1 MKELFPDLVL
11 AAIST
16 TANVLLMMTLLQPRY
31 SKKITLLTMF
41 GILAAD
47 LGTAIYCYLSRN
59 LTLLSKLDVILFAVL
74 CFAVRPLFKDTF
86 MQWLFSY
93 LTVQNI
99 SDVVIIL
106 SFIGSRH
113 LPYPV
118 YANSLL
124 RFILFGVF
132 LLILSRRVR
141 PLYRQAVE
149 HWTAYFAV
157 ALSIYLTFNYYVLS
171 SDDIVV
177 TLTEQAI
184 PLLLV
189 IFISLAAYGSIFL
202 SLKNLQQE
210 FQIKEENRKM
220 QAERDYLQLAAR
232 NMSRRLELM
241 AEVSEQNSRAA
252 HDRHHFNNVLLE
264 LLEEGKTDQAQ
275 ALLQSQNQV
284 VHQISK
290 VYCENSAVNAAVCHY
305 TDLAEQEGIKTEI
318 MLDIPSNLS
327 VDALEFSMVVSNLM
341 ENAVQACKRLPE
353 EQVPYL
359 RFTCRYVGRL
369 LLEMENPCAKN
380 SMLDEYGYPVTPEEN
395 HGIGSK
401 SVIAFAKKYDGELIY
416 KIENSIFQVR
426 LLI

>member
-1 MKELFPDLVL
+1 MKELFPDLVR

-284 VHQISK
+284 AHQISK

-327 VDALEFSMVVSNLM
+327 VDALEFSM
-341 ENAVQACKRLPE
+341 
-353 EQVPYL
+353 
-359 RFTCRYVGRL
+359 
-369 LLEMENPCAKN
+369 
-380 SMLDEYGYPVTPEEN
+380 
-395 HGIGSK
+395 
-401 SVIAFAKKYDGELIY
+401 
-416 KIENSIFQVR
+416 
-426 LLI
+426 

>member
-1 MKELFPDLVL
+1 
-11 AAIST
+11 
-16 TANVLLMMTLLQPRY
+16 
-31 SKKITLLTMF
+31 
-41 GILAAD
+41 
-47 LGTAIYCYLSRN
+47 
-59 LTLLSKLDVILFAVL
+59 
-74 CFAVRPLFKDTF
+74 
-86 MQWLFSY
+86 
-93 LTVQNI
+93 
-99 SDVVIIL
+99 
-106 SFIGSRH
+106 
-113 LPYPV
+113 
-118 YANSLL
+118 
-124 RFILFGVF
+124 
-132 LLILSRRVR
+132 
-141 PLYRQAVE
+141 
-149 HWTAYFAV
+149 
-157 ALSIYLTFNYYVLS
+157 
-171 SDDIVV
+171 
-177 TLTEQAI
+177 
-184 PLLLV
+184 
-189 IFISLAAYGSIFL
+189 
-202 SLKNLQQE
+202 LKNLQQE

-284 VHQISK
+284 AHQISK

>member
-1 MKELFPDLVL
+1 
-11 AAIST
+11 
-16 TANVLLMMTLLQPRY
+16 
-31 SKKITLLTMF
+31 
-41 GILAAD
+41 

-284 VHQISK
+284 AHQISK

-416 KIENSIFQVR
+416 KIENSIFQVQ